1 MARALSALALVLVL
15 IGCAG
20 PPTPY
25 QPKADRT
32 GYSQQQLDAQTWRV
46 QFAGN
51 IYTPRET
58 VEDYLLYR
66 SAEIMLLGGY
76 EKFVMLEKDIE
87 RNVEYWGTG
96 YYPHFGFGLH
106 HGHRH
111 GRHHGLWYDG
121 PVYYS
126 PLVRYNGTAT
136 IRIYYGGPPPNN
148 APVYDAQEIAQQ
160 LGPTI
165 VLPQAGSG

>member
-1 MARALSALALVLVL
+1 MRHALSALASVLVL

-20 PPTPY
+20 EPTPY
-25 QPKADRT
+25 QPKANRT
-32 GYSQQQLDAQTWRV
+32 GYSQQRLDAQTWRV

-51 IYTPRET
+51 INTPRET
-58 VEDYLLYR
+58 VENYLLYR
-66 SAEIMLLGGY
+66 SAEIMLFGGY

-87 RNVEYWGTG
+87 RNVKYWDAG

-111 GRHHGLWYDG
+111 GYHHGLGYYG
-121 PVYYS
+121 PAYYT
-126 PLVRYNGTAT
+126 PLVSYSGTAT
-136 IRIYYGGPPPNN
+136 IRIYSGGSPPNN
-148 APVYDAQEIAQQ
+148 APIYDAQEIVQQ

-165 VLPQAGSG
+165 VLPQTGSG